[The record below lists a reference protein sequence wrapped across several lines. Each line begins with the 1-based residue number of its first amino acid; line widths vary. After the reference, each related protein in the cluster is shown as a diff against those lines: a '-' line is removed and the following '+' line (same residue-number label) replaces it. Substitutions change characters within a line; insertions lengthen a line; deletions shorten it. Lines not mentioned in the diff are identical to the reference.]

1 MLPNPF
7 PDHIPFC
14 LLPIHSTSNQKLHPA
29 EENYFSQLSSVSR
42 KEHFRSGRICAREVL
57 SKLGTLGQPVLRD
70 PQTREPLWP
79 VGISG
84 AITHSGNW
92 AAAAA
97 GKTSDVSGIGID
109 LEDLERQV
117 DSRISRHVCIPEEQ
131 KWLQGC
137 GEDCL
142 EQNLKIIFSAKE
154 SIFKAFFPY
163 TRTYLHFHDARI
175 LMEQT
180 LFQKSKPDSLSEK
193 EKIWNPAKFEFEY
206 LMLNE
211 KVISQTGI
219 SEGKGRVHFFENYI
233 LTSLCF
239 LNPLRK

>member
-7 PDHIPFC
+7 PDHISFC

-42 KEHFRSGRICAREVL
+42 KEHYRSGRICAGEVL

-79 VGISG
+79 EGISG
-84 AITHSGNW
+84 AITHSGKW

-131 KWLQGC
+131 KWLQEC
-137 GEDCL
+137 GEDFL

-180 LFQKSKPDSLSEK
+180 LFQKSKSDSLSKK
-193 EKIWNPAKFEFEY
+193 EKNSKPEKFEFVY
-206 LMLNE
+206 LLLND

-219 SEGKGRVHFFENYI
+219 SEGKGKIHFFENYV
-233 LTSLCF
+233 LTSLF
-239 LNPLRK
+239 F

>member
-42 KEHFRSGRICAREVL
+42 KEHYRSGRICAGEVL
-57 SKLGTLGQPVLRD
+57 SKLGARGQPVLRD

-79 VGISG
+79 EGISG

-97 GKTSDVSGIGID
+97 GKTSEVSGIGID

-131 KWLQGC
+131 KWLQEC
-137 GEDCL
+137 GEDFL
-142 EQNLKIIFSAKE
+142 EQYLKIIFSAKE

-163 TRTYLHFHDARI
+163 SRTYLHFHDARI

-180 LFQKSKPDSLSEK
+180 LFQKSKSDSLSEK
-193 EKIWNPAKFEFEY
+193 ENISNPAKFEFEY

-211 KVISQTGI
+211 KVIRQTGI
-219 SEGKGRVHFFENYI
+219 SEGQGKVHFFENYV
-233 LTSLCF
+233 LTSLF
-239 LNPLRK
+239 F

>member
-7 PDHIPFC
+7 PDHISFC

-42 KEHFRSGRICAREVL
+42 KEHYRSGRICAGEVL
-57 SKLGTLGQPVLRD
+57 SKLGTRGQPVLRD
-70 PQTREPLWP
+70 SQTREPLWP
-79 VGISG
+79 EGISG

-131 KWLQGC
+131 KWLQEC
-137 GEDCL
+137 GEAFL

-180 LFQKSKPDSLSEK
+180 LFQKSKSDSLSKK
-193 EKIWNPAKFEFEY
+193 EKNSKPEKFEFVY
-206 LMLNE
+206 LLLND

-219 SEGKGRVHFFENYI
+219 SEGKGKVHFFENYV
-233 LTSLCF
+233 LTSLF
-239 LNPLRK
+239 F

>member
-7 PDHIPFC
+7 PDHISFC

-42 KEHFRSGRICAREVL
+42 KEHYRSGRICAGEVL
-57 SKLGTLGQPVLRD
+57 SKLGTRGQPVLRD

-79 VGISG
+79 EGISG

-131 KWLQGC
+131 KWLQEC
-137 GEDCL
+137 GEDFL

-180 LFQKSKPDSLSEK
+180 LFQKSKSDSLTKK
-193 EKIWNPAKFEFEY
+193 EKNSKPEKFEFVY
-206 LMLNE
+206 LLLND

-219 SEGKGRVHFFENYI
+219 SEGKGRVQFFENYV
-233 LTSLCF
+233 LTSLF
-239 LNPLRK
+239 F

>member
-7 PDHIPFC
+7 PDHISFC

-42 KEHFRSGRICAREVL
+42 KEHYRSGRICAGEVL

-79 VGISG
+79 EGISG

-97 GKTSDVSGIGID
+97 GKTSEVSGIGID
-109 LEDLERQV
+109 LEDLEKQV
-117 DSRISRHVCIPEEQ
+117 DSRISRHVCIPEEK
-131 KWLQGC
+131 KWLQEC
-137 GEDCL
+137 GEDFL
-142 EQNLKIIFSAKE
+142 EQYLKIIFSAKE

-163 TRTYLHFHDARI
+163 SRTYLHFHDARI

-180 LFQKSKPDSLSEK
+180 LFQKSKSDSLSEK
-193 EKIWNPAKFEFEY
+193 ENISNPAKFEFEY

-211 KVISQTGI
+211 KVIRQTGI
-219 SEGKGRVHFFENYI
+219 SEGQGKVQFFENYV
-233 LTSLCF
+233 LTSLF
-239 LNPLRK
+239 F

>member
-7 PDHIPFC
+7 PDHISFC

-42 KEHFRSGRICAREVL
+42 KEHYRSGRICAGEVL

-79 VGISG
+79 EGISG
-84 AITHSGNW
+84 AITHSGKW

-131 KWLQGC
+131 KWLQEC
-137 GEDCL
+137 GEDFL

-180 LFQKSKPDSLSEK
+180 LFQKSKSDSLSKK
-193 EKIWNPAKFEFEY
+193 EKNSKPEKFEFVYY
-206 LMLNE
+206 LLND

-219 SEGKGRVHFFENYI
+219 SEGKGKVHFFENYV
-233 LTSLCF
+233 LTSLF
-239 LNPLRK
+239 F

>member
-7 PDHIPFC
+7 PDHISFC

-42 KEHFRSGRICAREVL
+42 KEHYRSGRICAGEVL
-57 SKLGTLGQPVLRD
+57 SKLGARGQPVLRD

-79 VGISG
+79 EGISG

-97 GKTSDVSGIGID
+97 GKTSDVLGIGID

-117 DSRISRHVCIPEEQ
+117 DSRISRHVCTPEEQ
-131 KWLQGC
+131 KWLQEC
-137 GEDCL
+137 GEEDFL

-180 LFQKSKPDSLSEK
+180 LFQKSKSDSLSEK
-193 EKIWNPAKFEFEY
+193 EKISNPAKFEFEY

-211 KVISQTGI
+211 KVIRQTGI
-219 SEGKGRVHFFENYI
+219 SEGKGRVHFFENYV
-233 LTSLCF
+233 LTSLF
-239 LNPLRK
+239 F

>member
-7 PDHIPFC
+7 PDHISFC

-42 KEHFRSGRICAREVL
+42 KEHYRSGRICAGEVL
-57 SKLGTLGQPVLRD
+57 SKLGTIGQPVLRD

-79 VGISG
+79 EGISG
-84 AITHSGNW
+84 AITHSGKW

-97 GKTSDVSGIGID
+97 GKTSDVLGIGID

-117 DSRISRHVCIPEEQ
+117 DSRISRHVCLPEEQ
-131 KWLQGC
+131 KWLQEC
-137 GEDCL
+137 GEDFL

-180 LFQKSKPDSLSEK
+180 FFQNSKSDSLSVK
-193 EKIWNPAKFEFEY
+193 EKNSKPAKFEFEY
-206 LMLNE
+206 LMLND

-219 SEGKGRVHFFENYI
+219 SEGKGKVHFFENYV
-233 LTSLCF
+233 LTSLF
-239 LNPLRK
+239 F

>member
-7 PDHIPFC
+7 PDHISFC

-29 EENYFSQLSSVSR
+29 EENYFSQLSSDSR
-42 KEHFRSGRICAREVL
+42 KEHYRSGRICAGEVL

-79 VGISG
+79 EGISG

-97 GKTSDVSGIGID
+97 GKTSDVLGIGID

-131 KWLQGC
+131 KWLQEC
-137 GEDCL
+137 GEDFL

-180 LFQKSKPDSLSEK
+180 FFQKSKSDSLSKK
-193 EKIWNPAKFEFEY
+193 EKNSKPEKFEFVY
-206 LMLNE
+206 LLLND

-219 SEGKGRVHFFENYI
+219 SEGKGKVHFFENYV
-233 LTSLCF
+233 LTSLF
-239 LNPLRK
+239 F

>member
-7 PDHIPFC
+7 PDHISFC

-29 EENYFSQLSSVSR
+29 EENYFSQLSSDSR
-42 KEHFRSGRICAREVL
+42 KEHYRSGRICAGEVL

-79 VGISG
+79 EGISG
-84 AITHSGNW
+84 AITHSGKW

-97 GKTSDVSGIGID
+97 GKTSEVLGIGID

-131 KWLQGC
+131 KWLQEC
-137 GEDCL
+137 GEDFL

-180 LFQKSKPDSLSEK
+180 FFQKSKSDSLSEK
-193 EKIWNPAKFEFEY
+193 EKISNPAKFEFEY

-219 SEGKGRVHFFENYI
+219 SEGKGRGHFFENYVF
-233 LTSLCF
+233 TSLF
-239 LNPLRK
+239 F

>member
-7 PDHIPFC
+7 PDHISFC

-42 KEHFRSGRICAREVL
+42 KEHYRSGRICAGEVL

-79 VGISG
+79 EGISG

-97 GKTSDVSGIGID
+97 GKTSDVLGIGID

-131 KWLQGC
+131 KWLQEC
-137 GEDCL
+137 EEDCL
-142 EQNLKIIFSAKE
+142 EKNLKIIFSAKE

-180 LFQKSKPDSLSEK
+180 FFQKSKSDSLSKK
-193 EKIWNPAKFEFEY
+193 EKNSKPEKFEFVY
-206 LMLNE
+206 LLLND

-219 SEGKGRVHFFENYI
+219 SEGKGKVHFFENYV
-233 LTSLCF
+233 LTSLF
-239 LNPLRK
+239 F

>member
-7 PDHIPFC
+7 PDHISFC

-29 EENYFSQLSSVSR
+29 EENYLRQLSSFSR
-42 KEHFRSGRICAREVL
+42 KEHYRSGRICAGEVL
-57 SKLGTLGQPVLRD
+57 SKLGTPGQPGLRD

-79 VGISG
+79 EGISG

-97 GKTSDVSGIGID
+97 GKTSDVLGIGID
-109 LEDLERQV
+109 LEDLERRV
-117 DSRISRHVCIPEEQ
+117 DPRISRHVCIPEEQ
-131 KWLQGC
+131 KWLQEC
-137 GEDCL
+137 GEDSL

-175 LMEQT
+175 LIEKT
-180 LFQKSKPDSLSEK
+180 FFQKSKSDSLSVK
-193 EKIWNPAKFEFEY
+193 EKNSKPAKFEFEY

-219 SEGKGRVHFFENYI
+219 SEGKGKVHFFENYV
-233 LTSLCF
+233 LTSLF
-239 LNPLRK
+239 F

>member
-7 PDHIPFC
+7 PDHISFC

-42 KEHFRSGRICAREVL
+42 KEHYRSGRICAREVL

-70 PQTREPLWP
+70 PETREPLWP
-79 VGISG
+79 EGISG

-131 KWLQGC
+131 KWLQEC
-137 GEDCL
+137 GEDFL

-180 LFQKSKPDSLSEK
+180 FFQKSKSDSLSKK
-193 EKIWNPAKFEFEY
+193 EKNSKPEKFEFVY
-206 LMLNE
+206 LLLND

-219 SEGKGRVHFFENYI
+219 SEGKGKVHFFENYV
-233 LTSLCF
+233 LTSLF
-239 LNPLRK
+239 F

>member
-7 PDHIPFC
+7 PDHISFC
-14 LLPIHSTSNQKLHPA
+14 LLPIHSSSNQKLHPA

-42 KEHFRSGRICAREVL
+42 KEHYRSGRICAGEVL

-79 VGISG
+79 EGISG

-97 GKTSDVSGIGID
+97 GKTSDVLGIGID

-131 KWLQGC
+131 KWLQEC
-137 GEDCL
+137 GEDFL

-180 LFQKSKPDSLSEK
+180 FFQKSKSDSLSKK
-193 EKIWNPAKFEFEY
+193 EKNSKPEKFEFVY
-206 LMLNE
+206 LLLNE

-219 SEGKGRVHFFENYI
+219 SEGKGKVHFFENYV
-233 LTSLCF
+233 LTSLF
-239 LNPLRK
+239 F

>member
-7 PDHIPFC
+7 PDHISFC

-42 KEHFRSGRICAREVL
+42 KEHYRSGRICAGEVL

-79 VGISG
+79 EGISG
-84 AITHSGNW
+84 AITHSGKW

-131 KWLQGC
+131 KWLQEC

-180 LFQKSKPDSLSEK
+180 FFQKSKPDSLTKK
-193 EKIWNPAKFEFEY
+193 EKNSKHEKFEFVY
-206 LMLNE
+206 LLLND

-219 SEGKGRVHFFENYI
+219 SEGKGKVHFFENYV
-233 LTSLCF
+233 LTSLF
-239 LNPLRK
+239 F

>member
-7 PDHIPFC
+7 PDHISFC
-14 LLPIHSTSNQKLHPA
+14 ILPIHSTSNQKLHPA

-42 KEHFRSGRICAREVL
+42 KEHYRSGRICAGEVL

-79 VGISG
+79 EGISG

-97 GKTSDVSGIGID
+97 GKTSDVLGIGID

-117 DSRISRHVCIPEEQ
+117 DSRISKHVCIPEEQ
-131 KWLQGC
+131 KWLQEC
-137 GEDCL
+137 GEDLL

-163 TRTYLHFHDARI
+163 TTTYLHFHDARI

-180 LFQKSKPDSLSEK
+180 FFQKSKSDSLSKK
-193 EKIWNPAKFEFEY
+193 EKNSKPEKFEFVY
-206 LMLNE
+206 LLLND

-219 SEGKGRVHFFENYI
+219 SEGKGKVHFFENYI
-233 LTSLCF
+233 LTSLF
-239 LNPLRK
+239 F

>member
-7 PDHIPFC
+7 PDHISFC

-42 KEHFRSGRICAREVL
+42 KEHYRSGRICAGEVL

-79 VGISG
+79 EGISG
-84 AITHSGNW
+84 AITHCGNW

-97 GKTSDVSGIGID
+97 GKTSEVLGIGID

-131 KWLQGC
+131 KWLQEC
-137 GEDCL
+137 GENFL

-180 LFQKSKPDSLSEK
+180 FFQKSKSDSLSKK
-193 EKIWNPAKFEFEY
+193 EKNSKPEKFEFVY
-206 LMLNE
+206 LLLND

-219 SEGKGRVHFFENYI
+219 SEGKGKVHFFENYV
-233 LTSLCF
+233 LTSLF
-239 LNPLRK
+239 F

>member
-7 PDHIPFC
+7 PDHISFC

-42 KEHFRSGRICAREVL
+42 KEHYRSGRICAGEVL

-79 VGISG
+79 EGISG
-84 AITHSGNW
+84 AITHSGKW

-131 KWLQGC
+131 KWLQEC
-137 GEDCL
+137 GEDFL
-142 EQNLKIIFSAKE
+142 EKNLKIIFSAKE

-180 LFQKSKPDSLSEK
+180 FFQKSKSDSLSVK
-193 EKIWNPAKFEFEY
+193 EKNSKPEKFEFVY
-206 LMLNE
+206 LLLND

-219 SEGKGRVHFFENYI
+219 SEGKGKVHFFENYV
-233 LTSLCF
+233 LTSLF
-239 LNPLRK
+239 F

>member
-7 PDHIPFC
+7 PDHISFC

-42 KEHFRSGRICAREVL
+42 KEHYRSGRICAGEVL

-79 VGISG
+79 EGISG
-84 AITHSGNW
+84 AITHSGKW
-92 AAAAA
+92 TAAAA
-97 GKTSDVSGIGID
+97 GRTSDVSGIGID

-131 KWLQGC
+131 KWLQEC
-137 GEDCL
+137 GEDFL

-180 LFQKSKPDSLSEK
+180 LFQKSKSDSLSKK
-193 EKIWNPAKFEFEY
+193 EKNSKPEKFEFVY
-206 LMLNE
+206 LLLND

-219 SEGKGRVHFFENYI
+219 SEGKGKVHFFENYV
-233 LTSLCF
+233 LTSLF
-239 LNPLRK
+239 F

>member
-7 PDHIPFC
+7 PDHISFC

-42 KEHFRSGRICAREVL
+42 KEHYRSGRICAGEVL

-79 VGISG
+79 EGISG

-131 KWLQGC
+131 KWLQEC
-137 GEDCL
+137 GEDFL

-180 LFQKSKPDSLSEK
+180 FFQKSKSDSLSKK
-193 EKIWNPAKFEFEY
+193 EKNSKSEKFEFVY
-206 LMLNE
+206 LLLND

-219 SEGKGRVHFFENYI
+219 SEGKGKVHFFENYV
-233 LTSLCF
+233 LTSLF
-239 LNPLRK
+239 F

>member
-7 PDHIPFC
+7 PDHISFC

-42 KEHFRSGRICAREVL
+42 KEHYRSGRICAGEVL

-79 VGISG
+79 EGISG
-84 AITHSGNW
+84 AITHSGKW

-97 GKTSDVSGIGID
+97 GKTSDVLGIGID

-131 KWLQGC
+131 KWLQEC
-137 GEDCL
+137 GEDFL

-180 LFQKSKPDSLSEK
+180 LFQKSKPDSLSVK
-193 EKIWNPAKFEFEY
+193 EKNSKPEKFEFVY
-206 LMLNE
+206 LLLND

-219 SEGKGRVHFFENYI
+219 SEGKGKVHFFENYV
-233 LTSLCF
+233 LTSLF
-239 LNPLRK
+239 F

>member
-7 PDHIPFC
+7 PDHISFC

-29 EENYFSQLSSVSR
+29 EENYFNQLSSVSR
-42 KEHFRSGRICAREVL
+42 KEQYRSGRICAGEVL

-79 VGISG
+79 EGISG
-84 AITHSGNW
+84 AITHSGKW

-131 KWLQGC
+131 KWLQEC
-137 GEDCL
+137 EEDCL

-180 LFQKSKPDSLSEK
+180 FFQKSKSDSLSKK
-193 EKIWNPAKFEFEY
+193 EKNSKPEKFEFVY
-206 LMLNE
+206 LFLND

-219 SEGKGRVHFFENYI
+219 SEGKGKVHFFENYV
-233 LTSLCF
+233 LTSLF
-239 LNPLRK
+239 F

>member
-7 PDHIPFC
+7 PDHISFC

-42 KEHFRSGRICAREVL
+42 KEHYRSGRICAGEVL

-79 VGISG
+79 EGISG

-131 KWLQGC
+131 KWLQEC
-137 GEDCL
+137 GEDFL

-180 LFQKSKPDSLSEK
+180 FFQKSKSDSLSKK
-193 EKIWNPAKFEFEY
+193 EKNSKPEKFEFVY
-206 LMLNE
+206 LLLND
-211 KVISQTGI
+211 KVISKTGI
-219 SEGKGRVHFFENYI
+219 SEGKGKVHFFENYV
-233 LTSLCF
+233 LTSLF
-239 LNPLRK
+239 F

>member
-7 PDHIPFC
+7 PDHISFC

-42 KEHFRSGRICAREVL
+42 KEHYRSGRICAGEVL
-57 SKLGTLGQPVLRD
+57 SKLGARGQPVLQD
-70 PQTREPLWP
+70 SQTREPLWP
-79 VGISG
+79 EGISG
-84 AITHSGNW
+84 AITHSGKW

-97 GKTSDVSGIGID
+97 GKTSDVLGIGID

-131 KWLQGC
+131 KWLQEC
-137 GEDCL
+137 EEDFL
-142 EQNLKIIFSAKE
+142 EKNLKIIFSAKE

-180 LFQKSKPDSLSEK
+180 FFQKSKSDSLSKK
-193 EKIWNPAKFEFEY
+193 EKNSKPEKFEFVY
-206 LMLNE
+206 LLLND

-219 SEGKGRVHFFENYI
+219 SEGKGKVHFFENYV
-233 LTSLCF
+233 LTSLF
-239 LNPLRK
+239 F

>member
-7 PDHIPFC
+7 PDHISFC

-42 KEHFRSGRICAREVL
+42 KEHYRSGRICAGEVL

-79 VGISG
+79 EGISG

-97 GKTSDVSGIGID
+97 GKTSDVLGIGID

-131 KWLQGC
+131 KWLQEC
-137 GEDCL
+137 GEDFL

-180 LFQKSKPDSLSEK
+180 FFQKSKSDSLSKK
-193 EKIWNPAKFEFEY
+193 EKNSKPEKFEFVY
-206 LMLNE
+206 LLLND

-219 SEGKGRVHFFENYI
+219 SEGKGKVHFFENYV
-233 LTSLCF
+233 LTSLF
-239 LNPLRK
+239 F

>member
-7 PDHIPFC
+7 PDHISFC
-14 LLPIHSTSNQKLHPA
+14 LLPIHSTSNQKPHPA

-42 KEHFRSGRICAREVL
+42 KEHYRSGRICAGEVL
-57 SKLGTLGQPVLRD
+57 SKLGARGQPVLRD

-79 VGISG
+79 EGISG

-131 KWLQGC
+131 KWLQEC
-137 GEDCL
+137 GEDLL
-142 EQNLKIIFSAKE
+142 EKNLKIIFSAKE

-180 LFQKSKPDSLSEK
+180 FFEKSKSDSLSKK
-193 EKIWNPAKFEFEY
+193 EKNSKPEKFEFVY
-206 LMLNE
+206 LLLND

-219 SEGKGRVHFFENYI
+219 SEGKGKVHFFENYV
-233 LTSLCF
+233 LTSLF
-239 LNPLRK
+239 F

>member
-7 PDHIPFC
+7 PDHISFC

-42 KEHFRSGRICAREVL
+42 KEHYRSGRICAGEVL
-57 SKLGTLGQPVLRD
+57 SKLGTRGQPVLRD
-70 PQTREPLWP
+70 QQTREPLWP
-79 VGISG
+79 KGIYG
-84 AITHSGNW
+84 AITHSGKW

-131 KWLQGC
+131 KWLQEC
-137 GEDCL
+137 GEDFL

-163 TRTYLHFHDARI
+163 IRTYLHFHDARI

-180 LFQKSKPDSLSEK
+180 FFQKSKSDSLSKK
-193 EKIWNPAKFEFEY
+193 EKNSKPEKFEFVY
-206 LMLNE
+206 LLLND

-219 SEGKGRVHFFENYI
+219 SEGKGKVHFFENYV
-233 LTSLCF
+233 LTSLF
-239 LNPLRK
+239 F

>member
-7 PDHIPFC
+7 PDHISFC

-42 KEHFRSGRICAREVL
+42 KEHYRSGRICAGEVL
-57 SKLGTLGQPVLRD
+57 SKLGARGQPVLRD

-79 VGISG
+79 EGISG
-84 AITHSGNW
+84 AITHSGKW

-97 GKTSDVSGIGID
+97 GKTLDVLGIGID

-131 KWLQGC
+131 KWLQEC
-137 GEDCL
+137 GEDFL

-180 LFQKSKPDSLSEK
+180 FFQKSKSDSLSKK
-193 EKIWNPAKFEFEY
+193 EKNSKPEKFEFVY
-206 LMLNE
+206 LLLND

-219 SEGKGRVHFFENYI
+219 SEGKGKVHFFENYV
-233 LTSLCF
+233 LTSLF
-239 LNPLRK
+239 F

>member
-7 PDHIPFC
+7 PDHISFC

-42 KEHFRSGRICAREVL
+42 KEHYRSGRICAGEVL

-79 VGISG
+79 EGISG
-84 AITHSGNW
+84 AITHSGKW

-97 GKTSDVSGIGID
+97 GKTSDVLGIGID
-109 LEDLERQV
+109 LEDLERQI

-131 KWLQGC
+131 KWLQEC
-137 GEDCL
+137 GEDFL

-154 SIFKAFFPY
+154 SIYKAFFPY

-180 LFQKSKPDSLSEK
+180 FFQKSKSDSLSKK
-193 EKIWNPAKFEFEY
+193 EKNSKPEKFEFVY
-206 LMLNE
+206 LLLND

-219 SEGKGRVHFFENYI
+219 SEGKGKVHFFENYV
-233 LTSLCF
+233 LTSLF
-239 LNPLRK
+239 F

>member
-7 PDHIPFC
+7 PDHISFC

-42 KEHFRSGRICAREVL
+42 KEHYRSGRICAREVL

-79 VGISG
+79 EGISG

-97 GKTSDVSGIGID
+97 GKTSDVLGIGID

-131 KWLQGC
+131 KWLQEC
-137 GEDCL
+137 GEDFL

-180 LFQKSKPDSLSEK
+180 FFQKSKSDYLSEK
-193 EKIWNPAKFEFEY
+193 EKISNPAKFEFEY

-211 KVISQTGI
+211 KVIRQTGI
-219 SEGKGRVHFFENYI
+219 SEGLGKVQFFENYV
-233 LTSLCF
+233 LTSLF
-239 LNPLRK
+239 F

>member
-7 PDHIPFC
+7 PDHISFC

-42 KEHFRSGRICAREVL
+42 KEHYRSGRICAGEVL

-79 VGISG
+79 EGISG

-97 GKTSDVSGIGID
+97 GKTSEVSGIGID

-131 KWLQGC
+131 KWLQEC
-137 GEDCL
+137 GEDFL
-142 EQNLKIIFSAKE
+142 EQYLKIIFSAKE

-180 LFQKSKPDSLSEK
+180 FFQKSKPDSLSEK
-193 EKIWNPAKFEFEY
+193 EKISNPAKFEFEY

-211 KVISQTGI
+211 KVIRQTGV
-219 SEGKGRVHFFENYI
+219 SEGKGRVHFFENYV
-233 LTSLCF
+233 LTSLF
-239 LNPLRK
+239 F

>member
-7 PDHIPFC
+7 PDHISFC

-42 KEHFRSGRICAREVL
+42 KEHYRSGRICAGEVL
-57 SKLGTLGQPVLRD
+57 SKLGTRGQPVLRD
-70 PQTREPLWP
+70 AQTREPLWP
-79 VGISG
+79 KGISG
-84 AITHSGNW
+84 VITHSGNW

-131 KWLQGC
+131 KWLQEC
-137 GEDCL
+137 GEEDFL

-180 LFQKSKPDSLSEK
+180 FFQKSKSDSLSEK
-193 EKIWNPAKFEFEY
+193 EKISNPAKFEFEY

-219 SEGKGRVHFFENYI
+219 SEGKGRVDFFENYV
-233 LTSLCF
+233 LTSLF
-239 LNPLRK
+239 F

>member
-7 PDHIPFC
+7 PDHISFC

-42 KEHFRSGRICAREVL
+42 KEHYRSGRICAGEVL

-79 VGISG
+79 EGISG
-84 AITHSGNW
+84 AITHCGKW

-131 KWLQGC
+131 KWLQEC
-137 GEDCL
+137 GEDFL

-180 LFQKSKPDSLSEK
+180 FFQKSKSDSLSKK
-193 EKIWNPAKFEFEY
+193 EKNSKPEKFEFVY
-206 LMLNE
+206 LLLND

-219 SEGKGRVHFFENYI
+219 SEGKGKVHFFENYV
-233 LTSLCF
+233 LTSLF
-239 LNPLRK
+239 F

>member
-7 PDHIPFC
+7 PDHISFC

-42 KEHFRSGRICAREVL
+42 KENYRSGRICAGEVL

-79 VGISG
+79 EGISG
-84 AITHSGNW
+84 AITHSGKW

-131 KWLQGC
+131 KWLQEC
-137 GEDCL
+137 GEDFL

-180 LFQKSKPDSLSEK
+180 FFQKSKSDSLSKK
-193 EKIWNPAKFEFEY
+193 EKNSKPEKFEFVY
-206 LMLNE
+206 LLLND

-219 SEGKGRVHFFENYI
+219 SEGKGKVHFFENYV
-233 LTSLCF
+233 LTSLF
-239 LNPLRK
+239 F

>member
-7 PDHIPFC
+7 PDHISFC

-29 EENYFSQLSSVSR
+29 EENYFSQLSFDSR
-42 KEHFRSGRICAREVL
+42 KEHYRSGRICAGEVL

-79 VGISG
+79 EGISG
-84 AITHSGNW
+84 AITHSGKW

-131 KWLQGC
+131 KWLQEC
-137 GEDCL
+137 GEDFL

-180 LFQKSKPDSLSEK
+180 LFQKSKSDSLSKK
-193 EKIWNPAKFEFEY
+193 EKNSKPEKFEFVY
-206 LMLNE
+206 LLLND

-219 SEGKGRVHFFENYI
+219 SEGKGKVHFFENYV
-233 LTSLCF
+233 LTSLF
-239 LNPLRK
+239 F

>member
-7 PDHIPFC
+7 PDHISFC

-42 KEHFRSGRICAREVL
+42 KEHYRSGRICAGEVL

-79 VGISG
+79 EGISG
-84 AITHSGNW
+84 AITHSGKW

-97 GKTSDVSGIGID
+97 GKTSDVLGIGID

-131 KWLQGC
+131 KWLQEC
-137 GEDCL
+137 GEDFL

-180 LFQKSKPDSLSEK
+180 FFQKSKSDSLSKK
-193 EKIWNPAKFEFEY
+193 EKNSKPEKFEFGY
-206 LMLNE
+206 LLLND

-219 SEGKGRVHFFENYI
+219 SEGKWKVHFFENYV
-233 LTSLCF
+233 LTSLF
-239 LNPLRK
+239 F

>member
-7 PDHIPFC
+7 PDHISFC

-29 EENYFSQLSSVSR
+29 EENYSSQLSSISR
-42 KEHFRSGRICAREVL
+42 KEHYRSGRICAGEVL

-79 VGISG
+79 EGISG

-97 GKTSDVSGIGID
+97 GKTSEVSGIGID

-131 KWLQGC
+131 KWLQEC
-137 GEDCL
+137 GEDFL

-180 LFQKSKPDSLSEK
+180 LFQKSKPDSLSKK
-193 EKIWNPAKFEFEY
+193 EKNSKPEKFEFVY
-206 LMLNE
+206 LLLND

-219 SEGKGRVHFFENYI
+219 SEGKGKVHFFENYV
-233 LTSLCF
+233 LTSLF
-239 LNPLRK
+239 F

>member
-7 PDHIPFC
+7 PDHISFC

-42 KEHFRSGRICAREVL
+42 KEHYRSGRICAGEVL

-79 VGISG
+79 EGISG
-84 AITHSGNW
+84 AITHSGKW

-97 GKTSDVSGIGID
+97 GKTSEVLGIGID

-131 KWLQGC
+131 KWLQEC
-137 GEDCL
+137 GEDFL

-180 LFQKSKPDSLSEK
+180 FFQKSKSDSLSKK
-193 EKIWNPAKFEFEY
+193 EKNSKPEKFEFVY
-206 LMLNE
+206 LLLND

-219 SEGKGRVHFFENYI
+219 SEGKGKVHFFENYV
-233 LTSLCF
+233 LTSLF
-239 LNPLRK
+239 F

>member
-7 PDHIPFC
+7 PDHISFC

-42 KEHFRSGRICAREVL
+42 KEHYRSGRICAGEVL

-79 VGISG
+79 EGISG

-131 KWLQGC
+131 KWLQEC
-137 GEDCL
+137 GEDFL

-154 SIFKAFFPY
+154 SIFKAFFPF

-180 LFQKSKPDSLSEK
+180 FFQKSKSDSLSKK
-193 EKIWNPAKFEFEY
+193 EKNSKPEKFEFVY
-206 LMLNE
+206 LLLND

-219 SEGKGRVHFFENYI
+219 SEGKGKVHFFENYV
-233 LTSLCF
+233 LTSLF
-239 LNPLRK
+239 F

>member
-7 PDHIPFC
+7 PDHISFC

-42 KEHFRSGRICAREVL
+42 KEHYRSGRICAGEVL

-79 VGISG
+79 EGISG

-97 GKTSDVSGIGID
+97 GKSSDVSGIGID

-117 DSRISRHVCIPEEQ
+117 DSRISRHVCLPEEQ
-131 KWLQGC
+131 KWLQEC

-193 EKIWNPAKFEFEY
+193 ENFSNPAKFEFEY

-211 KVISQTGI
+211 KVIRQTGI
-219 SEGKGRVHFFENYI
+219 SEGKGKVHFFENYV
-233 LTSLCF
+233 LTSLF
-239 LNPLRK
+239 F